1 MGNNAVEVNDTYEIS
16 KFSHNMQSIN
26 FTFLNDIKFNRINF
40 SNLKDISLLDPN
52 IEFSHKLKNHSFDNV
67 DLLILIVSTA
77 IIVYLIISCFKCINF
92 KGKCNIQSK
101 NKGIKNSNKNIELN
115 KIKEQ
120 NGNPNTS
127 SINVDQTSSLP

>member
-1 MGNNAVEVNDTYEIS
+1 MKTWIHWRLHTVTLQCDFDLTLYWTY
-16 KFSHNMQSIN
+16 
-26 FTFLNDIKFNRINF
+26 LNEIKFNRINF

-52 IEFSHKLKNHSFDNV
+52 IEFSHKLKNHSYDNV

-101 NKGIKNSNKNIELN
+101 NKGIKNSNKNTELN
-115 KIKEQ
+115 KNNEQ
-120 NGNPNTS
+120 NGNSNTS